1 MGELKSERLLTGRFV
16 LLLAAAFGV
25 FMANGIITPVLPVFI
40 KEDLGGGDVAVG
52 VVVAVQAV
60 SAIAIRPW
68 LTPKFNEWGVKP
80 ILIGAIVASGLS
92 FALSGFVPNVFCLIV
107 LRLIFGAGMA
117 ALFIG
122 ALTAVTGLVS
132 PMRSGEAISLFSIA
146 PYMGMGVGPLIGQA
160 VYHSFGFIPTFLA
173 AGAVALTGV
182 IPMIFYKA
190 APVEALPETEEVTL
204 KRFYRPAVWPGV
216 VIALGIVGM
225 LSFGAFMPLFALEIP
240 GLEVQICFLIL
251 SAVVLIMRT
260 LGSRLPDRMG
270 PKKTGIFATTALII
284 GMAGLATT
292 VGPYWAYLAIVPFAI
307 GQALQYPGLLS
318 LTLDDISEHDR
329 PVAIS
334 TFTLFFDLSQG
345 FGGLIVG
352 VVAAIG
358 GYRSVFAASA
368 VAAFIGLMILLAIV
382 IPRYEAGRRARAAVT
397 A

>member
-1 MGELKSERLLTGRFV
+1 M
-16 LLLAAAFGV
+16 
-25 FMANGIITPVLPVFI
+25 
-40 KEDLGGGDVAVG
+40 
-52 VVVAVQAV
+52 
-60 SAIAIRPW
+60 
-68 LTPKFNEWGVKP
+68 
-80 ILIGAIVASGLS
+80 S
-92 FALSGFVPNVFCLIV
+92 FALSGFAPNVFSLII

-122 ALTAVTGLVS
+122 ALTAVTSLVS
-132 PMRSGEAISLFSIA
+132 PVRSGEAISLFSVA
-146 PYMGMGVGPLIGQA
+146 PYLSMGIGPLIGQA
-160 VYHSFGFIPTFLA
+160 VFQAYGYVPTFVA
-173 AGAVALTGV
+173 AGAVALMGV
-182 IPMIFYKA
+182 IPMLFYKEV
-190 APVEALPETEEVTL
+190 PVQALSDAEETTL
-204 KRFYRPAVWPGV
+204 KRFYGPAVWPGV

-240 GLEVQICFLIL
+240 GLEVQFTFLIL
-251 SAVVLIMRT
+251 AVVVLLMRT

-292 VGPYWAYLAIVPFAI
+292 MGPYWAYLAIVPFAI

-318 LTLDDISEHDR
+318 LTLDGISERDR

-345 FGGLIVG
+345 FGGLVVG

-382 IPRYEAGRRARAAVT
+382 IPRYEAGKEARTTVT

>member
-1 MGELKSERLLTGRFV
+1 MSELKSERLLTGKFI
-16 LLLAAAFGV
+16 LLLAASFGV
-25 FMANGIITPVLPVFI
+25 FLANGIITPVLPVFV
-40 KEDLGGGDVAVG
+40 KDDLGGGDVAVG
-52 VVVAVQAV
+52 VVVAVQAI

-68 LTPKFNEWGVKP
+68 LTPKFNQWGVKP
-80 ILIGAIVASGLS
+80 ILIGSIVASGVS
-92 FALSGFVPNVFCLIV
+92 FALSGFAPNVFTLII

-122 ALTAVTGLVS
+122 ALTAVTSLVS
-132 PMRSGEAISLFSIA
+132 PVRSGEAISLFSVA
-146 PYMGMGVGPLIGQA
+146 PYLSMGIGPLIGQA
-160 VYHSFGFIPTFLA
+160 VFQEFGYITTFVT
-173 AGAVALTGV
+173 AGVVAFTGV
-182 IPMIFYKA
+182 IPMLFYKDV
-190 APVEALPETEEVTL
+190 PIEALPDAEGVTL
-204 KRFYRPAVWPGV
+204 KRFYKPAVWPGV

-240 GLEVQICFLIL
+240 GLEIQFAFLIL
-251 SAVVLIMRT
+251 SVVVLLMRT

-292 VGPYWAYLAIVPFAI
+292 MGPYWAYLAIVPFAI

-318 LTLDDISEHDR
+318 LTLDGISERDR

-345 FGGLIVG
+345 FGGLVVG
-352 VVAAIG
+352 VVAAVG

-382 IPRYEAGRRARAAVT
+382 IPRYEAGRAARAAVT

>member
-1 MGELKSERLLTGRFV
+1 MSELKSERLLTGKFI

-25 FMANGIITPVLPVFI
+25 FLANGIITPVLPVFV
-40 KEDLGGGDVAVG
+40 KDDLGGGDVAVG
-52 VVVAVQAV
+52 VVVAVQAI

-80 ILIGAIVASGLS
+80 ILIGSIVASGLS
-92 FALSGFVPNVFCLIV
+92 FALSGFVPNVFCLII
-107 LRLIFGAGMA
+107 LRLFFGAGMA

-122 ALTAVTGLVS
+122 ALTAVTSLVS
-132 PMRSGEAISLFSIA
+132 PVRSGEAISLFSVA
-146 PYMGMGVGPLIGQA
+146 PYLSMGIGPIVGQA
-160 VYHSFGFIPTFLA
+160 IFHAYGYIPTFLL
-173 AGAVALTGV
+173 AGGVALLGV
-182 IPMIFYKA
+182 IPILFYKA
-190 APVEALPETEEVTL
+190 MPVEPLPEVEGVTL
-204 KRFYRPAVWPGV
+204 KRFYKPAVWPGV

-225 LSFGAFMPLFALEIP
+225 LSFGAFMPLFALQIP
-240 GLEVQICFLIL
+240 GLEIQICFLIL
-251 SAVVLIMRT
+251 SVAVLLMRT

-270 PKKTGIFATTALII
+270 PKKTGIFSTTALII

-292 VGPYWAYLAIVPFAI
+292 MGPYWAYLAILPFAI

-318 LTLDDISEHDR
+318 LTLDGISEHDR

-352 VVAAIG
+352 VIAAIG
-358 GYRSVFAASA
+358 GYRSVFAAAA

-382 IPRYEAGRRARAAVT
+382 IPRYEAARKARTIVT

>member
-1 MGELKSERLLTGRFV
+1 MSELKSERLLTGKFV

-25 FMANGIITPVLPVFI
+25 FMANGIITPVLPVFV
-40 KEDLGGGDVAVG
+40 KDDLGGGDVAVG
-52 VVVAVQAV
+52 VVVAVQAI

-80 ILIGAIVASGLS
+80 ILIGSIVASGLS
-92 FALSGFVPNVFCLIV
+92 FALSGFVPNIFCLIV

-132 PMRSGEAISLFSIA
+132 PIRSGEAISLFSIA
-146 PYMGMGVGPLIGQA
+146 PYLGMGIGPLIGQA
-160 VYHSFGFIPTFLA
+160 VFHAFGFITTFLA
-173 AGAVALTGV
+173 AGVVALTGV
-182 IPMIFYKA
+182 IPMIFYRA
-190 APVEALPETEEVTL
+190 APVEVPLEQEEVTL

-225 LSFGAFMPLFALEIP
+225 LSFGAFMPLFAQEIP
-240 GLEVQICFLIL
+240 GLEIQICFLIL
-251 SAVVLIMRT
+251 SVGVLLMRT

-270 PKKTGIFATTALII
+270 PKKTGIMATIALII

-292 VGPYWAYLAIVPFAI
+292 MGPYWAYLAIVPFAI

-318 LTLDDISEHDR
+318 LTLDDISELDR

-345 FGGLIVG
+345 FGGLVVG
-352 VVAAIG
+352 VIAAIG

-368 VAAFIGLMILLAIV
+368 VAAAIGLMILLAIV
-382 IPRYEAGRRARAAVT
+382 IPRYEAGRRARAAVI